1 MAANQREILLSD
13 VENAIATLSCKIYN
27 YSKIG
32 KPTNEFTQNVTALL
46 NYQWL
51 LCNYEVEDCDIGC
64 IRCAYDRLK

>member
-13 VENAIATLSCKIYN
+13 VENAIASLSCKIYN

-32 KPTNEFTQNVTALL
+32 KPTVDFSQRVTALL

-51 LCNYEVEDCDIGC
+51 LCNYEVESCDIDC